1 MYAHGRERESKYI
14 SLQENSLL
22 EIDSP
27 VLVACADVQIRER
40 GGGRKRDTRRNVKAC
55 PLLNNFLMGFE
66 RDTKSCPAISPPH

>member
-22 EIDSP
+22 EIDSL

-40 GGGRKRDTRRNVKAC
+40 GGGKKKRHAE
-55 PLLNNFLMGFE
+55 E
-66 RDTKSCPAISPPH
+66 RESVPVAQQLPDGL